1 MKYKLLLA
9 DLDGTL
15 TISRDSYLVDLETI
29 RLLRELESAGIKVGL
44 VSGNSYP
51 VLRGL
56 ATYLGLSGGV
66 VAENGCVVYLG
77 GNLVKV
83 CEPLERRL
91 AKEFAKEFNLR
102 ESWQN
107 DFRTCEYAFSPPHVT
122 DEMVKW
128 AEQRG
133 LYIKTS
139 GYAVHISR
147 NPEGKAKGVRKLLE
161 MHGLEKHEVI
171 GVGDSQTDVEF
182 FNEVG
187 LRVAVANA
195 DEELKRVSDLITKA
209 PSGEGVKELVRML
222 LKGEI

>member
-66 VAENGCVVYLG
+66 VAENGCLTYLG
-77 GNLVKV
+77 GNLVRV

-107 DFRTCEYAFSPPHVT
+107 DFRTCEYAFSPPNVT

>member
-1 MKYKLLLA
+1 MRYKLLLA

-15 TISRDSYLVDLETI
+15 TISRDSYLLNIETI
-29 RLLRELESAGIKVGL
+29 SLLRELESIGIKVGL

-66 VAENGCVVYLG
+66 VAENGCVAYLRG
-77 GNLVKV
+77 KLVKV
-83 CEPLERRL
+83 CEPLDRRL

-133 LYIKTS
+133 LYVKTS

-147 NPEGKAKGVRKLLE
+147 NREGKAKGVRKLLE

-171 GVGDSQTDVEF
+171 GIGDSQTDVEF